1 MSLDRSLKSASS
13 LVRHRNVL
21 TRGER
26 LLKLQDASKWDESKS
41 PLGLVKV
48 GNRKVVL
55 AKIVKEVA
63 ADSFTLDLGKEEW
76 RFYTDGSTTGK
87 DAIKAGD
94 KVTVTYKQVA
104 TKVESKGVAKAP
116 AKKK

>member
-1 MSLDRSLKSASS
+1 MRLQSLAVLSATA
-13 LVRHRNVL
+13 VL
-21 TRGER
+21 GAA
-26 LLKLQDASKWDESKS
+26 LGWAAAAASYQKT
-41 PLGLVKV
+41 GT
-48 GNRKVVL
+48 
-55 AKIVKEVA
+55 VKEVS

-76 RFYTDGSTTGK
+76 RFYTEGGTSGK

-104 TKVESKGVAKAP
+104 TKVESKAAAKAP